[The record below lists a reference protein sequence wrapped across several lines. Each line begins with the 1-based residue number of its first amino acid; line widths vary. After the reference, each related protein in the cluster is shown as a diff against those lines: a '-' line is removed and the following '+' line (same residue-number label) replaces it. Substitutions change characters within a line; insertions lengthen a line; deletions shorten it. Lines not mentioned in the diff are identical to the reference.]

1 MTSQRLISAD
11 TPRGKRRLIE
21 AAARLAMRKGSTRS
35 LVLREVA
42 REAGLNH
49 NTFYRHFDDV
59 PGMMLAIVD
68 DFVGELRQGL
78 RRELMR
84 VPAGEVPSPWVVGW
98 FFDFALEHDAVFT
111 VAFRERY
118 GPPGPLR
125 KRVVDTMAAIRED
138 MIVDFQTLG
147 WLVEADIDDDLR
159 ALIDIMVNEVFC
171 MGLDLIDD
179 PNRRERMLKTASGL
193 FSLVIARL
201 GHAP

>member
-84 VPAGEVPSPWVVGW
+84 VPAGEVPSPRVVGW

-125 KRVVDTMAAIRED
+125 TRVVDTMAAIRED

-179 PNRRERMLKTASGL
+179 PKRRERMLKTAAGL
-193 FSLVIARL
+193 FTLVIAR
-201 GHAP
+201 PSDTR